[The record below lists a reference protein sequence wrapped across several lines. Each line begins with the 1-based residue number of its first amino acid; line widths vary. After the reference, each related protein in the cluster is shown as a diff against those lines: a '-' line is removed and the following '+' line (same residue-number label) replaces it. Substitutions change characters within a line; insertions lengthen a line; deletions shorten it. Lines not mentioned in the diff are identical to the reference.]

1 MTQARRLD
9 ATEVY
14 TRCDLSR
21 LEFETTA
28 ELPGVEIK
36 EVPGQARA
44 TEAIRFGIGIRRPG
58 FNLFA
63 LGEPGTGRREVV
75 ETFLKDRAAG
85 EAAPSDWCYVYNFA
99 EPQKPNLL
107 ELPAGRGNRLRRGME
122 KLVEDLK
129 AAIRA
134 AFESEDYRARRK
146 ELEEEMHREH
156 SHPFEELRERAEKR
170 DIRLIQTP
178 HGMALAPLRDGEV
191 LNPEEFNKLPD
202 EEKERVREDLRELE
216 AELEKIVHQVPK
228 WQRRA
233 RDRIRE
239 LDRAV
244 TRGAVHGL
252 FEELRNEFSDL
263 PDVVEHLEAA
273 EEDIIRNASD
283 FMPGRSG
290 GSDDDD
296 QEMEAGQNHASLRR
310 YEVNLLVRRDP
321 EDGAPV
327 VHEDN
332 PTFQNL
338 MGRVEH
344 ISQMGTLL
352 TNFTLIRPGA
362 LHRANGGYLVVDAHK
377 LLMQPFAWEGLKRVL
392 RSGRLRPESPGQAY
406 SLISTVSLEPEPMA
420 LDVKV
425 VLVGE
430 RLLYYLLHRYDP
442 DFGRLFK
449 VAADFE
455 ESMPLDGESTRDYAR
470 LIASL
475 ARRQELLPLDRE
487 ACARLVEQGARFA
500 ADAERVSVR
509 WQDLTD
515 LMAEADHWAREAGRD
530 TVGRGDVQRAV
541 DARIYRSERVRER
554 LQDEIRR
561 GTILIDT
568 TGERVGQVNGL
579 SVSIL
584 GDFQFG
590 QPNRITARVRLG
602 RGELV
607 DIQREVDLGGP
618 LHSKGVLIL
627 AGYLGARYAPELPH
641 SLSASLVFEQSYGP
655 VEGDSASAAELFA
668 LLSALAGVPLRQ
680 SLAVTGSVNQHGD
693 IQAIGG
699 VNEKIEGFFD
709 VCRRRGLDGTQGVLI
724 PAANVKHL
732 MLRPEV
738 VEAVEREQFQVFCFS
753 TADEGLALLTGM
765 TAGERGEDG
774 RYEADTVNGLV
785 EARLARM
792 AEQARAF
799 GAGTPPGT
807 PDQSP
812 EEGRP

>member
-1 MTQARRLD
+1 MTQARKLN
-9 ATEVY
+9 ATELY

-28 ELPGVEIK
+28 DVPDVE

-75 ETFLKDRAAG
+75 EAFLKERAAG
-85 EAAPSDWCYVYNFA
+85 EATPSDWCYVYNFA

-107 ELPAGRGNRLRRGME
+107 ELPAGRGVQLRQGME

-146 ELEEEMHREH
+146 ELEEEMQREH
-156 SHPFEELRERAEKR
+156 SHPFEELRERAEER

-178 HGMALAPLRDGEV
+178 HGMALAPVREGEV
-191 LNPEEFNKLPD
+191 LNPEEFSKLPE
-202 EEKERVREDLRELE
+202 EEKKHVREDLRELE
-216 AELEKIVHQVPK
+216 ADLEKIVHQVPK

-233 RDRIRE
+233 RERIRE
-239 LDRAV
+239 LDRTV

-252 FEELRNEFSDL
+252 LEDLREEFSDL
-263 PDVVEHLEAA
+263 PDVVEYLEAA
-273 EEDIIRNASD
+273 EEDIVRNALE
-283 FMPGRSG
+283 FMPEQKSQQEQGQDMEVGQDHSSLGRY
-290 GSDDDD
+290 
-296 QEMEAGQNHASLRR
+296 Q
-310 YEVNLLVRRDP
+310 VNLLVRRDP

-344 ISQMGTLL
+344 VSQMGTLL

-362 LHRANGGYLVVDAHK
+362 LHRANGGYLVVDVHK

-392 RSGRLRPESPGQAY
+392 RSGRLSPESPGQAY

-449 VAADFE
+449 VAADFGQ
-455 ESMPLDGESTRDYAR
+455 SMPLDGEATRDYAR
-470 LIASL
+470 LIATL
-475 ARRQELLPLDRE
+475 ARRGELLPMDRE

-530 TVGRGDVQRAV
+530 TVGRDDVQRAV
-541 DARIYRSERVRER
+541 DARIYRSDRVRER
-554 LQDEIRR
+554 LHDEIRR

-568 TGERVGQVNGL
+568 TGERVGQINGL

-590 QPNRITARVRLG
+590 LPNRITARVRLG
-602 RGELV
+602 KGELV

-627 AGYLGARYAPELPH
+627 AGYLGARYAPDLPH

-668 LLSALAGVPLRQ
+668 LLSALADAPLSQ

-709 VCRRRGLDGTQGVLI
+709 VCRRHGLDGTQGVLI
-724 PAANVKHL
+724 PSANVKHL

-738 VEAVEREQFQVFCFS
+738 VEAVEQEQFRVYSFS
-753 TADEGLALLTGM
+753 TVDEGLALLTGM
-765 TAGERGEDG
+765 PAGQRGEDG
-774 RYEADTVNGLV
+774 RYEADSVNARV

-792 AEQARAF
+792 VEQARAF
-799 GAGTPPGT
+799 GAGAPPGT
-807 PDQSP
+807 PDQP
-812 EEGRP
+812 QGEDRP